1 MNLWDRLT
9 RYEISERRRHV
20 LTGAVS
26 LLLVFALI
34 SVGVKAAFGAFRG
47 GYKIQASFAAAGQGL
62 ISGSDVKIRGVN
74 VGQVKRIELVDGA
87 ALVTMRINGGER
99 IPVTAEAVIRPKTL
113 FGEKYV
119 DITPGRA
126 EANGPWLEGGDRIEK
141 TLGGFELERV
151 LADAYPLLE
160 AIEPDDLFT
169 VLTELSTAARG
180 MGESI
185 NRSIVNGEKLS
196 AISARHDADTRQFL
210 TDLAD
215 LTGELADRSDDLVG
229 AARDLDVALP
239 TITSRADEFE
249 TLLAQ
254 TTRLAGDLADVLDAN
269 RSFLRKNV
277 TLGGRTIELL
287 ANERDRIVPLVQ
299 GLRKYAQTFAQVLR
313 FKVGDGTLMAA
324 VEGLMGG
331 DACGLLPCAT
341 QSSTAASG
349 TAGDD
354 ANGTPTPSVTPAQPT
369 SGAQGI
375 VDLVAGLLRGGA

>member
-1 MNLWDRLT
+1 MDIRERIA

-47 GYKIQASFAAAGQGL
+47 GYKIEASFAAAGQGL

-87 ALVTMRINGGER
+87 ALVTMRINSGER

-113 FGEKYV
+113 FGEKFV

-126 EANGPWLEGGDRIEK
+126 EATGPWLESGDRIEK

-151 LADAYPLLE
+151 LSDAYPLLQ
-160 AIEPDDLFT
+160 AIEPDELFT
-169 VLTELSTAARG
+169 VLSELSGAARG

-196 AISARHDADTRQFL
+196 AISVRHDADTRQFL
-210 TDLAD
+210 GDLAD
-215 LTGELADRSDDLVG
+215 LTGEFADRADDLVG

-239 TITSRADEFE
+239 TLTSRVDEVE

-254 TTRLAGDLADVLDAN
+254 TARLAGDLADVLDAN

-287 ANERDRIVPLVQ
+287 ANDREQIIPLVQ
-299 GLRKYAQTFAQVLR
+299 GLRKYAQTLAQVIR
-313 FKVGDGTLMAA
+313 FDVGDGTLMAA
-324 VEGLMGG
+324 VEGLVGG
-331 DACGLLPCAT
+331 DACGLVPCAT
-341 QSSTAASG
+341 QTSASA
-349 TAGDD
+349 T
-354 ANGTPTPSVTPAQPT
+354 GTPGVGVVAAPDVRPAQPT

-375 VDLVAGLLRGGA
+375 VDLVGGLLRGGS